1 MTDIATAV
9 VVDLTNCDR
18 EPIHVPGNIQSF
30 GYLVAVS
37 ADWLVS
43 RVSANI
49 ADLFGKSPDEV
60 LGFPLL
66 AFVGRETLHALRNRA
81 AILRGEDAI
90 ERAFDLTLKPDGPAY
105 DASVYFSGRSIVVEL
120 EPVSREGFDA
130 ATLVRGM
137 MSRLG
142 QAEDISRFFQ
152 EGARQVRALTDYD
165 RVMVYR
171 FDREGSGEVVA
182 ESLKSGVDSF
192 LGLHY
197 PASDIPVQAR
207 ALYLRSTFR
216 IIADVK
222 GVVVPIVPT
231 LDIDRLPLDQSI
243 SVLRAVSPIHLEYLR
258 NMGVAASMS
267 ISIVVDGRLWGL
279 FACHHYAPRLP
290 SFAQRIAAEL
300 FGQMFSLT
308 LEGRER
314 RAASEYEAQARSIAD
329 RLMAAVAQD
338 GALLQDPAWLGEIIG
353 TTVPAD
359 GVTVTINGHVE
370 SSGRTPN
377 REQLD
382 ALVRLL
388 NRNAGGQVFA
398 TDCLTSIH
406 PESADYVATAS
417 GMLAIP
423 LSRTPRDYVILFRAE
438 RMRELRWGGNLQ
450 KEIELG
456 PNGPRLTPRK
466 SFEEWSEMVR
476 GKSQPFTAAQ
486 IRVAE
491 ALRVALLEVLLRLSE
506 TAGDDRRRAADRQV
520 ILIAELNHRVR
531 NILALIRG
539 LISQTRDSSLSAAAF
554 VATLDDRVQALAR
567 AHDQLTADRWG
578 PARLID
584 LIRTESEAYL
594 GEKRL
599 GVTLTGVNVLI
610 DPTAFTVMALVIHEL
625 MTNATKYGAL
635 SDGGSVSIDWEIET
649 DGSLM
654 VRWAEQGGPPVNPPS
669 HRGFGSTIIENSVP
683 YDLGG
688 MAEIEYNA
696 SGLTAS
702 FCIPSRYIAHVL
714 EDCAPAASAVA
725 LASVES
731 DLLAGEIVLLVEDSM
746 IIALDGEDALTDIG
760 AREVFTA
767 PSVARSLA
775 LIEEGQISYAV
786 LDYNLGG
793 ETSVSVAEALLS
805 RGIPFIFATGYG
817 EALELPESLKGAIIV
832 KKPYNAAALTVAIA
846 MTRPTRSAGK
856 SA

>member
-1 MTDIATAV
+1 MDMAT
-9 VVDLTNCDR
+9 VDLTNCDR
-18 EPIHVPGNIQSF
+18 EPIHVPGNIQGF
-30 GYLVAVS
+30 GFLVTVS
-37 ADWLVS
+37 SDWLVS

-49 ADLFGKSPDEV
+49 AKLVGKCPDEV
-60 LGFPLL
+60 LGQPLL
-66 AFVGRETLHALRNRA
+66 AFVGRDTLHVLRNRA
-81 AILRGEDAI
+81 AMLRGDDAI
-90 ERAFDLTLKPDGPAY
+90 ERAFGLTLVPGGPIY
-105 DASVYFSGRSIVVEL
+105 DASVHFSGRSVVIEF
-120 EPVSREGFDA
+120 EPVSAEGFDA

-137 MSRLG
+137 MSRVG
-142 QAEDISRFFQ
+142 QAHGMKRFFA
-152 EGARQVRALTDYD
+152 EGARQIRALTDFD

-197 PASDIPVQAR
+197 PASDIPMQAR
-207 ALYLRSTFR
+207 GLYLRSTFR
-216 IIADVK
+216 IIADVNA
-222 GVVVPIVPT
+222 VTVPIVPT
-231 LDIDRLPLDQSI
+231 LDIDGQPLDQSI

-258 NMGVAASMS
+258 NMGVGASMS

-279 FACHHYAPRLP
+279 FACHHYAHRLP

-338 GALLQDPAWLGEIIG
+338 GALLEDAAWLGEIIG
-353 TTVPAD
+353 TTIPAD
-359 GVTVTINGHVE
+359 GVAVTINGVVE
-370 SSGRTPN
+370 TSGQTPN
-377 REQLD
+377 RDQLD

-388 NRNAGGQVFA
+388 NRNAAGQVFA
-398 TDCLTSIH
+398 TDCLTSIN
-406 PESADYVATAS
+406 PDSANYTVNSS

-423 LSRTPRDYVILFRAE
+423 LSRSPRDYVILFRTE
-438 RMRELRWGGNLQ
+438 RLRELRWGGNLQ

-466 SFEEWSEMVR
+466 SFEEWSEMVK
-476 GKSQPFTAAQ
+476 GKSEPFTAAQ

-539 LISQTRDSSLSAAAF
+539 LISQTRDSSLSADAF

-594 GEKRL
+594 GEKRQR
-599 GVTLTGVNVLI
+599 VTLSGVNVLI
-610 DPTAFTVMALVIHEL
+610 DPTAFTVMALVVHEL

-635 SDGGSVSIDWEIET
+635 SDGGSVNISWEVDS

-654 VRWAEQGGPPVNPPS
+654 VQWAEVGGPPVAPPA

-688 MAEIEYNA
+688 FAEIEYNPA
-696 SGLTAS
+696 GLAAR

-714 EDCAPAASAVA
+714 EDFAPATAVA
-725 LASVES
+725 PQAAVES

-746 IIALDGEDALTDIG
+746 IIALDGEDALIDIG

-767 PSVARSLA
+767 PSVARSMA
-775 LIEEGQISYAV
+775 LIDEGQISFAV

-793 ETSVSVAEALLS
+793 ETSVPIAEALFS

-817 EALELPESLKGAIIV
+817 EALELPESLIGAIIV
-832 KKPYNAAALTVAIA
+832 KKPYNAAALTAAIA
-846 MTRPTRSAGK
+846 MTRRTRGAGIQPEHDK
-856 SA
+856 

>member
-1 MTDIATAV
+1 MNEV
-9 VVDLTNCDR
+9 PLDLTNCDR
-18 EPIHVPGNIQSF
+18 EPIHIPGNIQNF
-30 GYLVAVS
+30 GFLIAVS
-37 ADWLVS
+37 PDWLVARAS
-43 RVSANI
+43 INI
-49 ADLFGKSPDEV
+49 TDAFGKTVDEI
-60 LGFPLL
+60 LGLPLVD
-66 AFVGRETLHALRNRA
+66 FVGRETLHVLRNRA
-81 AILRGEDAI
+81 ALLRGEDAI
-90 ERAFDLTLKPDGPAY
+90 ERAFGLTFGANGPAY
-105 DASVYFSGRSIVVEL
+105 DASIHFSGRQIVIEFEAVSI
-120 EPVSREGFDA
+120 EGFDA

-142 QAEDISRFFQ
+142 ETEDITLFYS
-152 EGARQVRALTDYD
+152 EGARQIRALTGFD

-171 FDREGSGEVVA
+171 FDRVGSGEVVA

-222 GVVVPIVPT
+222 GEVVPIVPT
-231 LDIDRLPLDQSI
+231 RDIDGRPLDQSI
-243 SVLRAVSPIHLEYLR
+243 SVLRAVSPIHLEYLS
-258 NMGVAASMS
+258 NMGVGASLS
-267 ISIVVDGRLWGL
+267 ISIIVDGRLWGL
-279 FACHHYAPRLP
+279 FACHHYSPRLP

-314 RAASEYEAQARSIAD
+314 RAAADYETQARAIGD

-338 GALLQDPAWLGEIIG
+338 GALLEDASWLGEIIG
-353 TTVPAD
+353 TTIPAD
-359 GVTVTINGHVE
+359 GVAVSINGVVE
-370 SSGRTPN
+370 SSGKTPD
-377 REQLD
+377 REQLIE
-382 ALVRLL
+382 LVRLL
-388 NRNAGGQVFA
+388 NRNSGGQVFA
-398 TDCLTSIH
+398 TDCITSIM
-406 PESADYVATAS
+406 PDAADYAGAAS

-423 LSRTPRDYVILFRAE
+423 LSRLPRDYVILFRTE
-438 RMRELRWGGNLQ
+438 RTREVRWGGNLQ

-466 SFEEWSEMVR
+466 SFEEWSELVK
-476 GKSQPFTAAQ
+476 GQSEPFTAAQ
-486 IRVAE
+486 IRVAG

-539 LISQTRDSSLSAAAF
+539 LISQTRDSSLSADAF

-584 LIRTESEAYL
+584 LILTESEAYL
-594 GEKRL
+594 GEKRQR
-599 GVTLTGVNVLI
+599 VTLSGVNVLI

-625 MTNATKYGAL
+625 MTNTTKYGAL
-635 SDGGSVSIDWEIET
+635 SDGGTVSIDWDIDGE
-649 DGSLM
+649 GSLNLN
-654 VRWAEQGGPPVNPPS
+654 WSESGGPVVEPPS

-688 MAEIEYNA
+688 KADIEYCK
-696 SGLTAS
+696 SGLLARFS
-702 FCIPSRYIAHVL
+702 IPSRYIAHVL
-714 EDCAPAASAVA
+714 DDSTPTTFSLPVA
-725 LASVES
+725 EVQSN
-731 DLLAGEIVLLVEDSM
+731 LLHGEIVLLVEDSM
-746 IIALDGEDALTDIG
+746 IIALDGEDALKDIG

-767 PSVARSLA
+767 PSVTRSLA
-775 LIEEGQISYAV
+775 LIDEGQISFAV

-793 ETSVSVAEALLS
+793 ETSVRVAEELQN
-805 RGIPFIFATGYG
+805 RGVPFIFATGYG
-817 EALELPESLKGAIIV
+817 ESLDLPESLQGATVI
-832 KKPYNAAALTVAIA
+832 KKPYNAAALTAAIA
-846 MTRPTRSAGK
+846 TTRPASTRRD
-856 SA
+856 

>member
-1 MTDIATAV
+1 MNEV
-9 VVDLTNCDR
+9 SVDLTNCDR

-30 GYLVAVS
+30 GYLIAVS
-37 ADWLVS
+37 SDWLIS

-49 ADLFGKSPDEV
+49 ANLMGKSPDDV
-60 LGFPLL
+60 LGLPLL
-66 AFVGRETLHALRNRA
+66 DFLGGETLHVLRNRA
-81 AILRGEDAI
+81 AMLRGDDAI
-90 ERAFDLTLKPDGPAY
+90 ERAFGLTLVPGGPMY
-105 DASVYFSGRSIVVEL
+105 DASIHFSGRSIVIEL
-120 EPVSREGFDA
+120 EAVSQTGFDA

-142 QAEDISRFFQ
+142 EAQDMTRFFA
-152 EGARQVRALTDYD
+152 EGARQVRALTDFD

-182 ESLKSGVDSF
+182 ESLKQGVDSF

-197 PASDIPVQAR
+197 PASDIPMQAR

-222 GVVVPIVPT
+222 GNVVPIVPT
-231 LDIDRLPLDQSI
+231 LDIDRQPLDQSI
-243 SVLRAVSPIHLEYLR
+243 SILRAVSPIHLEYLR
-258 NMGVAASMS
+258 NMGVGASLS
-267 ISIVVDGRLWGL
+267 ISIIVDGRLWGL
-279 FACHHYAPRLP
+279 FACHHYSPRLP

-314 RAASEYEAQARSIAD
+314 RAGSDYEAQARAIAD

-338 GALLQDPAWLGEIIG
+338 GALLADAAWLGEIIS

-359 GVTVTINGHVE
+359 GVAVYINGTVE
-370 SSGRTPN
+370 TSGKTPN
-377 REQLD
+377 REQLH
-382 ALVRLL
+382 ALARLL
-388 NRNAGGQVFA
+388 NTNAGGQVFA
-398 TDCLTSIH
+398 TDWLASLTADA
-406 PESADYVATAS
+406 ADYAATAS

-423 LSRTPRDYVILFRAE
+423 LSRAPRDYVILFRTE
-438 RMRELRWGGNLQ
+438 RLRKVRWGGNLQ

-466 SFEEWSEMVR
+466 SFEEWSELVKGR
-476 GKSQPFTAAQ
+476 SEPFTAAQ

-491 ALRVALLEVLLRLSE
+491 TLRVALLEVLLRLSE

-539 LISQTRDSSLSAAAF
+539 LISQTRDSSLSAEAF

-567 AHDQLTADRWG
+567 AHDQLTSDRWG

-594 GEKRL
+594 GERRQR
-599 GVTLTGVNVLI
+599 VTHSGVNVLI

-635 SDGGSVSIDWEIET
+635 SDDGSVEIEWEIEPS
-649 DGSLM
+649 GSLI
-654 VRWAEQGGPPVNPPS
+654 VKWTESGGPLVEPPS

-688 MAEIEYNA
+688 TAQVEYPA
-696 SGLTAS
+696 GGLTAR

-714 EDCAPAASAVA
+714 EDYAPALPIAPKYMI
-725 LASVES
+725 ES

-746 IIALDGEDALTDIG
+746 IIALDGEDALIDIG

-767 PSVARSLA
+767 PSVVRSLA
-775 LIEEGQISYAV
+775 LIEEGRISFAV

-793 ETSVSVAEALLS
+793 ETSVSIAEQLLA

-817 EALELPESLKGAIIV
+817 EALELPGSLKGSIIV
-832 KKPYNAAALTVAIA
+832 KKPYNAVALTAAIA
-846 MTRPTRSAGK
+846 MTRQTRGAENQPEHDK
-856 SA
+856 

>member
-1 MTDIATAV
+1 VSEIP
-9 VVDLTNCDR
+9 VDLTNCDR
-18 EPIHVPGNIQSF
+18 EPIHVPGNIQNF
-30 GYLVAVS
+30 GYLIAVS

-49 ADLFGKSPDEV
+49 ADVLGKSADEI
-60 LGFPLL
+60 LGLPLVN
-66 AFVGRETLHALRNRA
+66 FVGAEALHTLRNRA
-81 AILRGEDAI
+81 AMLRGPDAI
-90 ERAFDLTLKPDGPAY
+90 ERAFGLTLAPDGPVY
-105 DASVYFSGRSIVVEL
+105 DASVHFSGRSIVIEL
-120 EPVSREGFDA
+120 EPVSAEGSDA

-142 QAEDISRFFQ
+142 QAEDMSRFFA
-152 EGARQVRALTDYD
+152 EGARQIRALTSFD

-182 ESLKSGVDSF
+182 ESLKPGVDSF

-216 IIADVK
+216 IIADVA

-231 LDIDRLPLDQSI
+231 LDIAGQPLDQSI

-258 NMGVAASMS
+258 NMGVGASMS
-267 ISIVVDGRLWGL
+267 ISIIVDGRLWGL
-279 FACHHYAPRLP
+279 FACHHYSPRLP

-314 RAASEYEAQARSIAD
+314 RAASEYEVQARAIAD

-338 GALLQDPAWLGEIIG
+338 GALLEDASWLGEIIG
-353 TTVPAD
+353 TTIPAD
-359 GVTVTINGHVE
+359 GVAVFINGVVE
-370 SSGRTPN
+370 TSGITPN
-377 REQLD
+377 NGQLRD
-382 ALVRLL
+382 LVRLL
-388 NRNAGGQVFA
+388 NRNSGGQVFA
-398 TDCLTSIH
+398 TDCITSVT
-406 PESADYVATAS
+406 PDGADYASIAS

-423 LSRTPRDYVILFRAE
+423 TSRSPRDYVILFRTE
-438 RMRELRWGGNLQ
+438 RLRETRWGGNLQ

-466 SFEEWSEMVR
+466 SFEEWSELVK
-476 GKSQPFTAAQ
+476 GQSQPFTAAQ

-506 TAGDDRRRAADRQV
+506 TAGDDRKRAADRQV

-539 LISQTRDSSLSAAAF
+539 LISQTRDSSLSADAF

-578 PARLID
+578 PARLVD

-594 GEKRL
+594 AEKQER
-599 GVTLTGVNVLI
+599 VTLNGVNVLI

-635 SDGGSVSIDWEIET
+635 SDGGSVAIGWEIET
-649 DGSLM
+649 EGSLIISWIE
-654 VRWAEQGGPPVNPPS
+654 RGGPPVEPPT

-688 MAEIEYNA
+688 SATIEYNP
-696 SGLTAS
+696 SGLCAR
-702 FCIPSRYIAHVL
+702 FCIPSRYIAHTL
-714 EDCAPAASAVA
+714 ADSAPATPV
-725 LASVES
+725 LPKYTVES
-731 DLLAGEIVLLVEDSM
+731 DLLAGEVVLLVEDSM
-746 IIALDGEDALTDIG
+746 IIALDGEDVLIDIG

-767 PSVARSLA
+767 PSVSRSLA
-775 LIEEGQISYAV
+775 LIEEGQISFAV

-793 ETSVSVAEALLS
+793 ETSVRVAEELLA
-805 RGIPFIFATGYG
+805 RAIPFIFATGYG
-817 EALELPESLKGAIIV
+817 EALELPETLQGATIV
-832 KKPYNAAALTVAIA
+832 KKPYNAAALTAAIA
-846 MTRPTRSAGK
+846 TTRSARRGQN
-856 SA
+856 